1 MSAIALQALR
11 LVLWLCVLCAIFLPL
26 ERYFA
31 LRQAPGG
38 KALRWDDLFYYFA
51 NSLLPMIVLAVPLAL
66 VAQLAAALLPAWLP
80 ATLGAL
86 PLAPRLLLVLVIGEL
101 GAYWAHRL
109 AHSWPLLWRF
119 HAVHHSPTHIY
130 FLVNTRAHPVD
141 LLFTRMCSLAPLYV
155 LGLAGPTAAGS
166 AAPVALI
173 LVGTLWGFFIH
184 SNLRFRWGPL
194 EWLLSTPAFHHW
206 HHTRRD
212 HIDRNFA
219 AMLPLLDRLFGTHYL
234 PRGWPT
240 EYGCETPVADALPGQ
255 LADPFMPAPKAG
267 NVDRSES

>member
-1 MSAIALQALR
+1 LSPIALQVLR

-26 ERYFA
+26 ERFLA
-31 LRQAPGG
+31 LRQAPDG
-38 KALRWDDLFYYFA
+38 KALRWDDLFYYFTS
-51 NSLLPMIVLAVPLAL
+51 SLLPMIALAAPLAL
-66 VAQLAAALLPAWLP
+66 VAQLASALLPAWLP
-80 ATLGAL
+80 ATLGGL
-86 PLAPRLLLVLVIGEL
+86 PLAPRLLLVLLVGEL

-109 AHSWPLLWRF
+109 AHSWPWLWRF
-119 HAVHHSPTHIY
+119 HAVHHSPTHVY

-141 LLFTRMCSLAPLYV
+141 LLFTRMCSLTPLYV

-184 SNLRFRWGPL
+184 SNLRVRLGPL

-219 AMLPLLDRLFGTHYL
+219 AMLPLLDRLFGTYHL
-234 PRGWPT
+234 PRSWPA
-240 EYGCETPVADALPGQ
+240 EYGTDTPVAGTLAGQ
-255 LADPFMPAPKAG
+255 LADPFLPARQGG
-267 NVDRSES
+267 NVDRTES